1 MGSLVQRDDLKTAD
15 GVRCVVFRGAS
26 KCFSAGHDLGDIA
39 AFAGN
44 RG

>member
-1 MGSLVQRDDLKTAD
+1 MGSSVQRDDLKTAD
-15 GVRCVVFRGAS
+15 GVRGAVFGGAG
-26 KCFSAGHDLGDIA
+26 KCFSAGHDLADIA